1 MFAPVIGFG
10 RYHPANPAARVRNV
24 PAVSRNQVHV
34 RMVNR
39 LPGRSPVVD
48 PDVER
53 FRSLFF
59 EKDLPGQRDHFPD
72 FGHFFG
78 RQFENAGNM
87 STGND
92 EGVPPGDWIPVVKS
106 EAALVLKKDS
116 VGRRGTERTGGHAA
130 YITPPA
136 VETQ

>member
-10 RYHPANPAARVRNV
+10 RYHPANPAARVRNI
-24 PAVSRNQVHV
+24 PAVSRNQVNV

-39 LPGRSPVVD
+39 LPGRPPVVD
-48 PDVER
+48 SDVER
-53 FRSLFF
+53 FSSLFL
-59 EKDLPGQRDHFPD
+59 EKELPGQRDHLPD

-78 RQFENAGNM
+78 RQFENAGDM

-92 EGVPPGDWIPVVKS
+92 ERVSLGDRITVVKS
-106 EAALVLKKDS
+106 QAVLVLKKDS